1 MRAASLI
8 VASVAGIQAAPAI
21 AQQVLEADPEGGRTV
36 IDGPFRAI
44 ATPPNLVA
52 INHLERLVT
61 LIDLEE
67 PEGVMTFSLVTGE
80 PVRTVHIR
88 RGDGPAELRGITSI
102 TPASDGGIYVS
113 NPSRVLEFD
122 SHGAFEA
129 SWSVLDL
136 TGRNVCE
143 LDGEPAAIVER
154 GYLVRRG
161 TDGSGEPFGEWSI
174 DSGPGAIDSETM
186 LRIHYGTLLACTRGA
201 AYIVTVPEQGP
212 VGPFSVVQQE
222 GPTGQL
228 ELPTEFLDERDWL
241 RSFLTALDGQ
251 GNIVVISE
259 DNLIWG
265 AVIDP
270 DTGCY
275 AVLRNSGGSGVG
287 LFRGIHGDS
296 AVVLHRDYEDRTG
309 ERGRVVR
316 VVHGTAARIS
326 LVPFRRVSGDACP
339 GMFSSI
345 VS

>member
-8 VASVAGIQAAPAI
+8 VAAVAGIQAAPAI

-44 ATPPNLVA
+44 STPPNLVA
-52 INHLERLVT
+52 INHLQRLVT

-67 PEGVMTFSLVTGE
+67 FEGVMTFSLVTGE

-102 TPASDGGIYVS
+102 TPAADGGIYVS
-113 NPSRVLEFD
+113 NPNRVLEFD
-122 SHGAFEA
+122 SHGAFEG

-174 DSGPGAIDSETM
+174 DSGPGAIDSETII
-186 LRIHYGTLLACTRGA
+186 RIHYGTVLACTRGA
-201 AYIVTVPEQGP
+201 AYVVTVPEQGP

-228 ELPTEFLDERDWL
+228 ELPTEFLGERDWL
-241 RSFLTALDGQ
+241 RSFLTSLDGQ

-296 AVVLHRDYEDRTG
+296 AVVLHRDYEDHIG
-309 ERGRVVR
+309 GGRVVR

-345 VS
+345 AS